1 MRLVKVSNGAMFG
14 KNTQNN
20 QNCCPKPKQAQNY
33 GYGGVVYVENPR
45 TQAALR
51 AACRIIAADM
61 YEKSKK
67 A

>member
-1 MRLVKVSNGAMFG
+1 MRLVQVNNSAMFG
-14 KNTQNN
+14 KNTQNK
-20 QNCCPKPKQAQNY
+20 QDCCPKPKHVQNQS
-33 GYGGVVYVENPR
+33 YGGVVYVENPK

-51 AACRIIAADM
+51 MACRIIAADM